1 MKFKTFLLFAGLIA
15 GLNSCMFTEELY
27 IKNDGSGQYS
37 FKMNM
42 SEMMESMKDMSNRDS
57 LKEPEILD
65 TIILFRDLLEEKKD
79 SIRKLSDNEKASLE
93 AIQDLKLHMQVDEKN
108 SKMLL
113 DFGLDFENVSDLKNM
128 QEKISKA
135 QALNENK
142 NEDNDLKS
150 KADVEYSFDG
160 KIFRRNVI
168 MRDLSDEKLQEVERS
183 IKQSSSF
190 LDGSIYKI
198 IYHFESKIKSVSI
211 KDAKIS
217 KDKKTLTIE
226 VPLDSVM
233 KNPKWLDF
241 EVNLKK

>member
-37 FKMNM
+37 FKMDM

>member
-1 MKFKTFLLFAGLIA
+1 
-15 GLNSCMFTEELY
+15 MFTEELY

-37 FKMNM
+37 FKMDM

-79 SIRKLSDNEKASLE
+79 SIQKLSDNEKASLE